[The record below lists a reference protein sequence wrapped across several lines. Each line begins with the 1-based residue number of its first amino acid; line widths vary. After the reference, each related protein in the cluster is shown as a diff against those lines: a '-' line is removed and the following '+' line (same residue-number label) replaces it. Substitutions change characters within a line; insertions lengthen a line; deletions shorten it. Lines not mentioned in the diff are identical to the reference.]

1 MEEMDRESE
10 REHMVRAQISARGI
24 LDQNVL
30 AAMRKVPRH
39 LFIPHRYADEAY
51 ADHPIPI
58 GHDQTISQ
66 PYIVGLMSELCGICR
81 SDRVLEIGTGS
92 GYQTAVLAELASEVY
107 TIERLSPLSDS
118 ARKRLEDMGYTNIN
132 FRAGNGYLGW
142 KEAAPFNA
150 ILLTAA
156 PPELPKELVSQLA
169 DGGRIVAP
177 VGTVMQELIKGTRN
191 GERFET
197 ESVIY
202 VRFVPML

>member
-1 MEEMDRESE
+1 MEDRESE
-10 REHMVRAQISARGI
+10 REHMVRIQISARGV
-24 LDQNVL
+24 LDQNVI

-39 LFIPHRYADEAY
+39 LFIPQRYADEAY

-66 PYIVGLMSELCGICR
+66 PYIVALMSELCGITR

-92 GYQTAVLAELASEVY
+92 GYQTAVLAELASEVF
-107 TIERLSPLSDS
+107 TIERLSSLSDS
-118 ARKRLEDMGYTNIN
+118 ARERLEEMGYSNIH

-142 KEAAPFNA
+142 KEEAPFDV

-156 PPELPKELVSQLA
+156 PPELPKDLVAQLTE
-169 DGGRIVAP
+169 GGRIVAP
-177 VGTVMQELIKGTRN
+177 VGTVMQELIKGIRC
-191 GERFET
+191 GDRLET